1 MWILICKMSCI
12 WKGRWKIRQ
21 GFIDMQLI
29 KGVFWYVWWL
39 ASRRDIARCKYLSDI
54 WKSFNP
60 QLIWGPQQWVLSQYV
75 QSGPNDELK
84 ILFQFL
90 RYWGL
95 QHNLNICNA
104 FMLMVQIE
112 WKTIWR
118 HSYVEFLDVSACRDH
133 FLKCI
138 FRFANGFTWCLF
150 PYICK

>member
-1 MWILICKMSCI
+1 MIGGLPLGSALKRQGLESCTCFFCTIPFEDIHRLIKCHIAHII
-12 WKGRWKIRQ
+12 WK
-21 GFIDMQLI
+21 
-29 KGVFWYVWWL
+29 
-39 ASRRDIARCKYLSDI
+39 YLLDI
-54 WKSFNP
+54 WKVLTRCYLRP
-60 QLIWGPQQWVLSQYV
+60 HWVFSQYV
-75 QSGPNDELK
+75 QNGPNDELK
-84 ILFQFL
+84 IFFQFL